1 VILYDVKT
9 APSARRVRIFLAEKN
24 LDVEVIQVN
33 TAEGEHLKED
43 FLKLNPWATV
53 PVLKLDDGTCI
64 SEAIACCRYL
74 EENYPSP
81 PLMGVDPSEKAIISM
96 WEHRMEWD
104 GFLSVAEFL
113 RNSVERLKNRGLT
126 GTLNFNQIPAL
137 AERGKKR
144 IAHFHNF
151 LDKRLAESKF
161 VATDK
166 YSIADITAQVS
177 IDFAQRAGVS
187 IPEDKKNILRWHS
200 NVNSRES
207 AKS

>member
-1 VILYDVKT
+1 MRLYDVKT
-9 APSARRVRIFLAEKN
+9 APSPRRVRIFLAEKKIN
-24 LDVEVIQVN
+24 VEVIQVN
-33 TAEGEHLKED
+33 TAEGQHLKED

-53 PVLKLDDGTCI
+53 PVLELDDGTCI

-74 EENYPSP
+74 EEVHPNP

-104 GFLSVAEFL
+104 GFLPVAELL
-113 RNSVERLKNRGLT
+113 RNTVERLKNRGLT
-126 GTLNFNQIPAL
+126 GTLNFSQIPAL
-137 AERGKKR
+137 AERGRKR
-144 IAHFHNF
+144 IAHFHDF

-177 IDFAQRAGVS
+177 IDFAQRAGV
-187 IPEDKKNILRWHS
+187 PVQEDKKNILRWHS

-207 AKS
+207 AKA

>member
-1 VILYDVKT
+1 MILYDVKT
-9 APSARRVRIFLAEKN
+9 APSPRRVRIFLAEKN

-43 FLKLNPWATV
+43 FLKLNSWATV

-74 EENYPSP
+74 EENYPNP

-104 GFLSVAEFL
+104 GFLPVAEVL
-113 RNSVERLKNRGLT
+113 RNTVERFKNRGLT

-144 IAHFHNF
+144 IAHFHDF

-177 IDFAQRAGVS
+177 IDFAQRVGAS
-187 IPEDKKNILRWHS
+187 IPEDKKNILRWYS

>member
-1 VILYDVKT
+1 MILYDVKT
-9 APSARRVRIFLAEKN
+9 APSPRRVRIFLTEKN

-74 EENYPSP
+74 EENYPTP
-81 PLMGVDPSEKAIISM
+81 PLMGVDPGEKAIISM

-104 GFLSVAEFL
+104 GFLPVAEFL
-113 RNSVERLKNRGLT
+113 RNSVERFKNRGLT

-144 IAHFHNF
+144 IAHFHDF
-151 LDKRLAESKF
+151 LDRRLAESKF

-177 IDFAQRAGVS
+177 IDFAYRVGAP

-200 NVNSRES
+200 NVDSRES

>member
-1 VILYDVKT
+1 MILYDVKI
-9 APSARRVRIFLAEKN
+9 APSPRRVRIFLAEKN

-64 SEAIACCRYL
+64 SESIACCRYL
-74 EENYPSP
+74 EENYPNP

-104 GFLSVAEFL
+104 GFLPVAEFL
-113 RNSVERLKNRGLT
+113 RNTVERLKNRGLT

-144 IAHFHNF
+144 IAHFHDF

-177 IDFAQRAGVS
+177 IDFAQRVGVS

>member
-1 VILYDVKT
+1 MIFYDVKT
-9 APSARRVRIFLAEKN
+9 APSPRRVRIFLAEKKIN
-24 LDVEVIQVN
+24 VEVIQVN

-74 EENYPSP
+74 EEVYPNP

-104 GFLSVAEFL
+104 GFLPVAELF
-113 RNSVERLKNRGLT
+113 RNTAERLKNRGLT

-151 LDKRLAESKF
+151 LNKRLAESRF
-161 VATDK
+161 VATNK

-200 NVNSRES
+200 DVNSRES
-207 AKS
+207 AES

>member
-1 VILYDVKT
+1 MILYDVKF
-9 APSARRVRIFLAEKN
+9 APSPRRVRIFLAEKN

-74 EENYPSP
+74 EENYPNP

-104 GFLSVAEFL
+104 GFLPVAEFL
-113 RNSVERLKNRGLT
+113 RNTVERLKNRGLT

-144 IAHFHNF
+144 IAHFHDF

-177 IDFAQRAGVS
+177 IDFAQRVGVS

>member
-1 VILYDVKT
+1 MILYDVKT
-9 APSARRVRIFLAEKN
+9 SPSPRRVRIFLAEKE
-24 LDVEVIQVN
+24 LEIEVVQVN
-33 TAEGEHLKED
+33 TVEGEHLKAD

-53 PVLKLDDGTCI
+53 PVLQLDDGTCI

-74 EENYPSP
+74 EENYPNP
-81 PLMGVDPSEKAIISM
+81 PLMGVNPSEKAIISM

-104 GFLSVAEFL
+104 GFLPVAEFL
-113 RNSVERLKNRGLT
+113 RNSVERFKNRGLT

-144 IAHFHNF
+144 IAHFHDF
-151 LDKRLAESKF
+151 LDRRLAESKF

-177 IDFAQRAGVS
+177 IDFAHRVGAP

-200 NVNSRES
+200 NVDSRES

>member
-1 VILYDVKT
+1 MILYDVKT
-9 APSARRVRIFLAEKN
+9 SPSPRRVRIFIAEKG
-24 LDVEVIQVN
+24 LDIKVVQVN
-33 TAEGEHLKED
+33 TAEREHLKED

-74 EENYPSP
+74 EENYPNP
-81 PLMGVDPSEKAIISM
+81 PLMGVNPSEKAIISM

-104 GFLSVAEFL
+104 GFLAVAEFL
-113 RNSVERLKNRGLT
+113 RNTVERFENRGLT

-137 AERGKKR
+137 AERGQKR
-144 IAHFHNF
+144 IAHFHDF

-161 VATDK
+161 VAADK

-177 IDFAQRAGVS
+177 IDFAQRVGAS
-187 IPEDKKNILRWHS
+187 IPEDKKNILRWYS

-207 AKS
+207 ARS

>member
-1 VILYDVKT
+1 MILYDVKT
-9 APSARRVRIFLAEKN
+9 APSPRRVRIFLTEKN
-24 LDVEVIQVN
+24 LDIEVIQVN
-33 TAEGEHLKED
+33 MAEGEHLKED

-53 PVLKLDDGTCI
+53 PVLRLEDGTCI

-74 EENYPSP
+74 EENYPNP
-81 PLMGVDPSEKAIISM
+81 PLMGTNPSEKAIISM
-96 WEHRMEWD
+96 WDHRMEWD
-104 GFLSVAEFL
+104 GFLPVAEFL
-113 RNSVERLKNRGLT
+113 RNTVERLKNRGLT
-126 GTLNFNQIPAL
+126 GTLNFDQIPAL
-137 AERGKKR
+137 AERGEKR
-144 IAHFHNF
+144 IAHFHDF

-200 NVNSRES
+200 DVNSRES
-207 AKS
+207 AES

>member
-1 VILYDVKT
+1 MILYDVKT
-9 APSARRVRIFLAEKN
+9 APSPRRVRIFLAEKN
-24 LDVEVIQVN
+24 LDIEVIQVN

-74 EENYPSP
+74 EENYPNP

-104 GFLSVAEFL
+104 GFLAVAEFL

-144 IAHFHNF
+144 IAHFHDF

-177 IDFAQRAGVS
+177 IDFAQRAGVY
-187 IPEDKKNILRWHS
+187 IPEDKENILRWHS

>member
-1 VILYDVKT
+1 MILYDVKT
-9 APSARRVRIFLAEKN
+9 APSPRRVRIFLAEKN

-74 EENYPSP
+74 EENYPNP

-104 GFLSVAEFL
+104 GFLPVAEVL
-113 RNSVERLKNRGLT
+113 RNTDPGITKVGDRTRCPGALSGVVVRRAGAAGRRDRASRSAPWRDARRVVFWSVV
-126 GTLNFNQIPAL
+126 
-137 AERGKKR
+137 
-144 IAHFHNF
+144 
-151 LDKRLAESKF
+151 RLARREEG
-161 VATDK
+161 ATRRVVTDE
-166 YSIADITAQVS
+166 
-177 IDFAQRAGVS
+177 QRSPDG
-187 IPEDKKNILRWHS
+187 
-200 NVNSRES
+200 
-207 AKS
+207 

>member
-9 APSARRVRIFLAEKN
+9 APSPRRVRIFLAEKN
-24 LDVEVIQVN
+24 INVEVIQVN
-33 TAEGEHLKED
+33 TAEGEHLKEE

-53 PVLKLDDGTCI
+53 PVIKLDNGTCI

-74 EENYPSP
+74 EEAYPNP

-104 GFLSVAEFL
+104 GFLPVAEFL
-113 RNSVERLKNRGLT
+113 RNTVERLKNRGLT

-144 IAHFHNF
+144 IAHFHDF

-161 VATDK
+161 IATDK

-187 IPEDKKNILRWHS
+187 IPEDKENILRWHS

-207 AKS
+207 ANS

>member
-1 VILYDVKT
+1 MILYDVKI
-9 APSARRVRIFLAEKN
+9 APSPRRVRIFLAEKN
-24 LDVEVIQVN
+24 LDIEVIQVN

-74 EENYPSP
+74 EENYPNP

-104 GFLSVAEFL
+104 GFLPVAEFL
-113 RNSVERLKNRGLT
+113 RNTVERFKNRGLT

-137 AERGKKR
+137 AERGQKR
-144 IAHFHNF
+144 IAHFHDF

>member
-1 VILYDVKT
+1 MILYDVKT
-9 APSARRVRIFLAEKN
+9 SPSPRRVRIFIAEKG
-24 LDVEVIQVN
+24 LDIEVVQVN
-33 TAEGEHLKED
+33 TAEREHLKED

-74 EENYPSP
+74 EENYPNP
-81 PLMGVDPSEKAIISM
+81 PLMGVNPSEKAIISM

-104 GFLSVAEFL
+104 GFLAVAEFL
-113 RNSVERLKNRGLT
+113 RNTVERLKNRGLT
-126 GTLNFNQIPAL
+126 GTLNFDQIPAL

-144 IAHFHNF
+144 GALCHHF
-151 LDKRLAESKF
+151 LDERLAESEF

-166 YSIADITAQVS
+166 YSVADITAQVS
-177 IDFAQRAGVS
+177 IDFAQKAGIP
-187 IPEDKKNILRWHS
+187 IPEDKKNILRWYS

-207 AKS
+207 AIS

>member
-1 VILYDVKT
+1 MILYDVKI
-9 APSARRVRIFLAEKN
+9 APSPRRVRIFLAEKN
-24 LDVEVIQVN
+24 IDVEVIQVN

-74 EENYPSP
+74 EENYPNP

-104 GFLSVAEFL
+104 GFLPVAEFL
-113 RNSVERLKNRGLT
+113 RNTVERFENRGLT

-137 AERGKKR
+137 AERGQKR
-144 IAHFHNF
+144 IAHFHDF

-177 IDFAQRAGVS
+177 IDFAQRVGAS
-187 IPEDKKNILRWHS
+187 IPEDKKNILRWYS

-207 AKS
+207 ARS

>member
-1 VILYDVKT
+1 MILYDVKI
-9 APSARRVRIFLAEKN
+9 APSPRRVRIFLAEKN

-74 EENYPSP
+74 EENYPNP

-104 GFLSVAEFL
+104 GFLPVAEFL
-113 RNSVERLKNRGLT
+113 RNTVERFENRGLT

-137 AERGKKR
+137 AERGQKR
-144 IAHFHNF
+144 IAHFHDF

-177 IDFAQRAGVS
+177 IDFAQRVGAP
-187 IPEDKKNILRWHS
+187 IPEDKKNILRWYS

-207 AKS
+207 ARS

>member
-1 VILYDVKT
+1 MILYDVKT
-9 APSARRVRIFLAEKN
+9 SPSPRRVRIFIAEKG
-24 LDVEVIQVN
+24 LDIEVVQVN
-33 TAEGEHLKED
+33 TAEREHLKED

-74 EENYPSP
+74 EENYPNP
-81 PLMGVDPSEKAIISM
+81 PLMGVNPSEKAIISM

-104 GFLSVAEFL
+104 GFLAVAEFL
-113 RNSVERLKNRGLT
+113 RNTVERLKNRGLT
-126 GTLNFNQIPAL
+126 GTLNFDQIPTL

-144 IAHFHNF
+144 IGHFHDF
-151 LDKRLAESKF
+151 LDERLSESEF

-177 IDFAQRAGVS
+177 IDFAQKAGIP
-187 IPEDKKNILRWHS
+187 IPENKKNILRWYS
-200 NVNSRES
+200 KVNSRES

>member
-1 VILYDVKT
+1 MILYDVKT

-74 EENYPSP
+74 EENYPNP
-81 PLMGVDPSEKAIISM
+81 PLMGVNPSEKAIISM

-104 GFLSVAEFL
+104 GFLAVAEFL
-113 RNSVERLKNRGLT
+113 RNAVDRLKNRGLT
-126 GTLNFNQIPAL
+126 GTLNFKQIPAL

-144 IAHFHNF
+144 IAYFHDF
-151 LDKRLAESKF
+151 LDKRLSESKF

-166 YSIADITAQVS
+166 YSIADITAQVT
-177 IDFAQRAGVS
+177 IDFAQKAGVS
-187 IPEDKKNILRWHS
+187 IPEDKKNILRWYS

>member
-1 VILYDVKT
+1 MILYDVKT
-9 APSARRVRIFLAEKN
+9 APSPRRVRIFLAEKN
-24 LDVEVIQVN
+24 LDIEVIQVN

-74 EENYPSP
+74 EENYPNP

-104 GFLSVAEFL
+104 GFLPVAEFL
-113 RNSVERLKNRGLT
+113 RNTVERFKNRGLT

-144 IAHFHNF
+144 IAHFHDF

>member
-1 VILYDVKT
+1 MILYDVKI
-9 APSARRVRIFLAEKN
+9 APSPRRVRIFLAEKN

-74 EENYPSP
+74 EENYPNP

-104 GFLSVAEFL
+104 GFLPVAEFL
-113 RNSVERLKNRGLT
+113 RNTVERLKNRGLT

-144 IAHFHNF
+144 IAHFHDF

-177 IDFAQRAGVS
+177 IDFAQRVGVS

>member
-1 VILYDVKT
+1 MILYDVKT
-9 APSARRVRIFLAEKN
+9 APSPRRVRIFLAEKN

-74 EENYPSP
+74 EENYPNP

-104 GFLSVAEFL
+104 GFLPVAEFL
-113 RNSVERLKNRGLT
+113 RNTVERFKNRGLT
-126 GTLNFNQIPAL
+126 GALNFNQIPAL
-137 AERGKKR
+137 AERGQKR
-144 IAHFHNF
+144 IAHFHDF

-187 IPEDKKNILRWHS
+187 IPEDKENILRWHS

>member
-1 VILYDVKT
+1 MILYDVKT

-24 LDVEVIQVN
+24 LDIEVIQVN

-43 FLKLNPWATV
+43 FLKLNPWGTV

-74 EENYPSP
+74 EENYPNP

-104 GFLSVAEFL
+104 GFLAVAEFL
-113 RNSVERLKNRGLT
+113 RNTVERLKNRGLT

-144 IAHFHNF
+144 IAHFHDF

>member
-1 VILYDVKT
+1 MILYDVKI
-9 APSARRVRIFLAEKN
+9 APSPRRVRIFLAEKN

-74 EENYPSP
+74 EENYPNP

-104 GFLSVAEFL
+104 GFLPVAEFL
-113 RNSVERLKNRGLT
+113 RNTVERFKNRGLT

-137 AERGKKR
+137 AERGQKR
-144 IAHFHNF
+144 IAHFHDF

>member
-9 APSARRVRIFLAEKN
+9 APSPRRVRIFLAEKN

-64 SEAIACCRYL
+64 SESIACCRYL
-74 EENYPSP
+74 EENYPNP

-104 GFLSVAEFL
+104 GFLPVAEFL
-113 RNSVERLKNRGLT
+113 RNTVERFKNRGLT
-126 GTLNFNQIPAL
+126 GALNFNQIPAL
-137 AERGKKR
+137 AERGQKR
-144 IAHFHNF
+144 IAHFHDF

-177 IDFAQRAGVS
+177 IDFAQRVGVS

>member
-1 VILYDVKT
+1 MILYDVKI
-9 APSARRVRIFLAEKN
+9 APSPRRVRIFLAEKN

-74 EENYPSP
+74 EENYPNP

-104 GFLSVAEFL
+104 GFLPVAEFL
-113 RNSVERLKNRGLT
+113 RNTVERFENRGLT

-137 AERGKKR
+137 AERGQKR
-144 IAHFHNF
+144 IAHFHDF

-177 IDFAQRAGVS
+177 IDFAQRVGAP
-187 IPEDKKNILRWHS
+187 IPEDKKNILRWYS

>member
-1 VILYDVKT
+1 MILYDVKI
-9 APSARRVRIFLAEKN
+9 APSPRRVRIFLAEKN
-24 LDVEVIQVN
+24 VDVEVIQVN

-64 SEAIACCRYL
+64 SEAISCCRYL
-74 EENYPSP
+74 EENYPNP
-81 PLMGVDPSEKAIISM
+81 PLMGADPSEKAVISM
-96 WEHRMEWD
+96 WDHRMEWD
-104 GFLSVAEFL
+104 GFLPVAEFL
-113 RNSVERLKNRGLT
+113 RNSAERFKNRGLT
-126 GTLNFNQIPAL
+126 GTLNFNQIPGL

-144 IAHFHNF
+144 IAHFHDF

-177 IDFAQRAGVS
+177 IDFAQRIGVS
-187 IPEDKKNILRWHS
+187 IPEDKINILRWHS

>member
-1 VILYDVKT
+1 MILYDVKT
-9 APSARRVRIFLAEKN
+9 SPSPRRVRIFIAEKG
-24 LDVEVIQVN
+24 LDIEVVQVN
-33 TAEGEHLKED
+33 TAEREHLKED

-74 EENYPSP
+74 EENYPNP
-81 PLMGVDPSEKAIISM
+81 PLMGVNPSEKAIISM

-104 GFLSVAEFL
+104 GFLPVAEFL
-113 RNSVERLKNRGLT
+113 RNSVERFKNRGLT

-144 IAHFHNF
+144 IAHFHDF
-151 LDKRLAESKF
+151 LDRRLAESKF

-177 IDFAQRAGVS
+177 IDFAHRVGAP

-200 NVNSRES
+200 NVDSRES

>member
-1 VILYDVKT
+1 MILYDVKT
-9 APSARRVRIFLAEKN
+9 SPSPRRVRIFIAEKG
-24 LDVEVIQVN
+24 LDIEVVQVN
-33 TAEGEHLKED
+33 TAEREHLKED

-74 EENYPSP
+74 EENYPNP
-81 PLMGVDPSEKAIISM
+81 PLMGVNPSEKAIISM

-104 GFLSVAEFL
+104 GFLAVAEFL
-113 RNSVERLKNRGLT
+113 RNTVERLKNRGLT
-126 GTLNFNQIPAL
+126 GTLNFDQIPAL

-144 IAHFHNF
+144 VALFHNL
-151 LDKRLAESKF
+151 LDERLAESEF

-166 YSIADITAQVS
+166 YSVADITAQVS
-177 IDFAQRAGVS
+177 IDFAQKAGIP
-187 IPEDKKNILRWHS
+187 IPEDKKNILRWYS

-207 AKS
+207 AIS

>member
-1 VILYDVKT
+1 MILYDVKT
-9 APSARRVRIFLAEKN
+9 APSPRRVRIFLAEKN

-74 EENYPSP
+74 EENYPNP

-104 GFLSVAEFL
+104 GFLPVAEFL
-113 RNSVERLKNRGLT
+113 RNTVERLKNRGLT

-144 IAHFHNF
+144 IAHFHDF

-187 IPEDKKNILRWHS
+187 IPEDKENILRWHS

-207 AKS
+207 ANS

>member
-1 VILYDVKT
+1 MILYDVKI
-9 APSARRVRIFLAEKN
+9 APSPRRVRIFLVEKN
-24 LDVEVIQVN
+24 IDVEVIQVN

-74 EENYPSP
+74 EENYPNP

-104 GFLSVAEFL
+104 GFLPVAEFL
-113 RNSVERLKNRGLT
+113 RNTVERFENRGLT

-137 AERGKKR
+137 AERGQKR
-144 IAHFHNF
+144 IAHFHDF

-177 IDFAQRAGVS
+177 IDFAQRVGAS
-187 IPEDKKNILRWHS
+187 IPEDKKNILRWYS

>member
-1 VILYDVKT
+1 MILYDVKT

-74 EENYPSP
+74 EENYPNP

-104 GFLSVAEFL
+104 GFLPVAEFL
-113 RNSVERLKNRGLT
+113 RNTVERFKNRGLT

-137 AERGKKR
+137 AERGQKR
-144 IAHFHNF
+144 IAHFHDF

-187 IPEDKKNILRWHS
+187 IPEDKKNILRWYS

>member
-1 VILYDVKT
+1 MILYDVKI
-9 APSARRVRIFLAEKN
+9 APSPRRVRIFLAEKN

-74 EENYPSP
+74 EENYPNP

-104 GFLSVAEFL
+104 GFLPVAEFL
-113 RNSVERLKNRGLT
+113 RNTVERFKNRGLT
-126 GTLNFNQIPAL
+126 GALNFNQIPAL
-137 AERGKKR
+137 AERGQKR
-144 IAHFHNF
+144 IAHFHDF

-187 IPEDKKNILRWHS
+187 IPEDKENILRWHS

>member
-1 VILYDVKT
+1 MILYDVKI
-9 APSARRVRIFLAEKN
+9 APSPRRVRIFLAEKN

-43 FLKLNPWATV
+43 FLNLNPWATV

-74 EENYPSP
+74 EENYPNP
-81 PLMGVDPSEKAIISM
+81 PLMGVDPGEKAIISM

-104 GFLSVAEFL
+104 GFLPVAEFL
-113 RNSVERLKNRGLT
+113 RNSVERFKNRGLT
-126 GTLNFNQIPAL
+126 GTLNFTQIPAL
-137 AERGKKR
+137 SERGKKR
-144 IAHFHNF
+144 IAHFHDF
-151 LDKRLAESKF
+151 LDRRLAESKF

-177 IDFAQRAGVS
+177 IDFAHRVGAP

-200 NVNSRES
+200 NVDSRES

>member
-1 VILYDVKT
+1 MILYDVKT
-9 APSARRVRIFLAEKN
+9 APSPRRVRIFLVEKKIN
-24 LDVEVIQVN
+24 VEVIQVN

-74 EENYPSP
+74 EEVYPNP

-104 GFLSVAEFL
+104 GFLPVAELF
-113 RNSVERLKNRGLT
+113 RNTAERLKNRGLT

-144 IAHFHNF
+144 IAHFYNF
-151 LDKRLAESKF
+151 LDKRLAESRF
-161 VATDK
+161 VATNK

-200 NVNSRES
+200 DVNSRES
-207 AKS
+207 AES

>member
-1 VILYDVKT
+1 MILYDVKI
-9 APSARRVRIFLAEKN
+9 APSPRRVRIFLAEKN

-74 EENYPSP
+74 EENYPNP

-104 GFLSVAEFL
+104 GFLPVAEFL
-113 RNSVERLKNRGLT
+113 RNTVERLKNRGLT

-144 IAHFHNF
+144 IAHFHDF

-187 IPEDKKNILRWHS
+187 IPEDKENILRWHS

>member
-1 VILYDVKT
+1 MILYDVKI
-9 APSARRVRIFLAEKN
+9 APSPRRVRIFLAEKN

-74 EENYPSP
+74 EENYPNP

-104 GFLSVAEFL
+104 GFLPVAEFL
-113 RNSVERLKNRGLT
+113 RNTVERFKNRGLT

-137 AERGKKR
+137 AERGQKR
-144 IAHFHNF
+144 IAHFHDF

-177 IDFAQRAGVS
+177 IDFAQRVGVS